1 MAGADRQQS
10 VGAASSRV
18 ERLIALFTVA
28 FLLFN
33 YPLLSLFAGDA
44 LVFGIPVLYLYLFLA
59 WAGVI
64 ALTGWIMSRRHR
76 H

>member
-1 MAGADRQQS
+1 MAGVDQQQS
-10 VGAASSRV
+10 VGSPSSRA
-18 ERLIALFTVA
+18 ERLIALFAVA

-44 LVFGIPVLYLYLFLA
+44 VVLGVPVLYLYLFVA
-59 WAGVI
+59 WATVI

>member
-1 MAGADRQQS
+1 MADGDRQRS
-10 VGAASSRV
+10 VRSPSSRA
-18 ERLIALFTVA
+18 ERLVALFAVA
-28 FLLFN
+28 FLLLN

-44 LVFGIPVLYLYLFLA
+44 LAFGIPVLYLYLFLA